1 LFYNHVMSALPP
13 QRAAP
18 RTDTRQYP
26 DQDLTWLTNEARND
40 AATAQQIIEAFAE
53 RVQMLQRQTD
63 ELRAENAL
71 LKRTG
76 GQQTTLEQVQ
86 RLKANLRD
94 FRNLAVRKALD
105 RDVISMLSFTG
116 HGVQLAAPAPMEQ
129 TLSMLTSPEEP
140 ISTLKP
146 VCLAGGTWFGSL
158 MVVTSNVRLSLV
170 NGLSLRYSEAL
181 DWRDARPITGLGLG
195 RAERVEAI
203 CTLDELRPPRHMMLV
218 TRQGWVRVM
227 SWLHTETVSL
237 SGQSMTLPGT
247 GDTPVW
253 LGPCDT
259 DGDVL
264 LLTRYGRWTRFPIG
278 MIPSIGCAGIS
289 LEQGDDVISAV
300 VLDKHNPGSAM
311 WFVSADGSVFAIAS
325 DGLAAH
331 KKPGAKS
338 TAITRKY
345 VGLACFAITTRK
357 TEFATLLSNAGD
369 LHVVSM
375 KGLPI
380 AAKPADVQP
389 LQVAGQRLIAATLK
403 VPSALI

>member
-1 LFYNHVMSALPP
+1 MSALPP
-13 QRAAP
+13 QRVTP
-18 RTDTRQYP
+18 KTDLRPYL
-26 DQDLTWLTNEARND
+26 DAGQDLSWLINEVRSEPAVAPD
-40 AATAQQIIEAFAE
+40 IIEAFAE
-53 RVQMLQRQTD
+53 RVQTLQRQTD

-94 FRNLAVRKALD
+94 MRNLAVRKGLN
-105 RDVISMLSFTG
+105 RDAIAMVSFTG
-116 HGVQLAAPAPMEQ
+116 YAVQLAMPAPMEQ
-129 TLSMLTSPEEP
+129 TLALATTAQESIQS
-140 ISTLKP
+140 IKP
-146 VCLAGGTWFGSL
+146 LYLASGTWFGSL
-158 MVVTSNVRLSLV
+158 IVVTSNVRLALV
-170 NGLSLRYSEAL
+170 NGLSLRYSEGL
-181 DWRDARPITGLGLG
+181 DWSDARAIPGLGLA

-203 CTLDELRPPRHMMLV
+203 CSLDELRPPHHMILV

-227 SWLHTETVSL
+227 SWPHIETVAL

-253 LGPCDT
+253 LDPCDT
-259 DGDVL
+259 DGDL
-264 LLTRYGRWTRFPIG
+264 FLLTRYGRWTRFPIA
-278 MIPSIGCAGIS
+278 MIPSIGCSGIA

-300 VLDKHNPGSAM
+300 VLDKHNPGSAL
-311 WFVSADGSVFAIAS
+311 WFIGADGAVFAVAS

-338 TAITRKY
+338 ISIARKY
-345 VGLACFAITTRK
+345 AGLTCFAITTRK
-357 TEFATLLSNAGD
+357 SEFAALLSNSGD

-380 AAKPADVQP
+380 ATRPADAQP
-389 LQVAGQRLIAATLK
+389 LQVSGQRLVAA
-403 VPSALI
+403 ALM